1 MPDRVSR
8 IANPTTARAALP
20 RVWALAW
27 PLILSNITVPL
38 LGLVDTAVLGHLPDS
53 SYIGAVALGAT
64 LFSFIFWGFGF
75 LRMGTTGLTAQ
86 AFGRGDARGVALMLG
101 RSVVLAAVIGIVI
114 IVLRNV
120 LVPVG
125 LSLLD
130 GSAQVTE
137 LATKYATIR
146 IFAAPSVLANYAF
159 IGWFLGIQRS
169 RVTLLLMLVNNGA
182 NIVLD
187 LWFVL
192 GLGMTIAGVAWASM
206 LSAWLTT
213 AVGLTLAVSA
223 GKSLGARLSWRSLL
237 AWRDYAELLS
247 VNGSLFV
254 RTLSLLFAMA
264 FFNAQSAQQ
273 GDLTL
278 AANTVL
284 FQFVLVASFALDGF
298 AQATESLVGEA
309 AGVRD
314 RQRLI
319 VYLQAATVCSLLSAG
334 AISLVYLGAGPPLIS
349 LLTDLEAVR
358 EAANV
363 YLPWL
368 WAMPLAACG
377 CYLLDGLFI
386 GLTRTGAMRD
396 TVILSTIG
404 FYLPCWYFTQS
415 FGNHGLWFAFLVFHV
430 ARGATLGT
438 VLIWRPGWLARPA

>member
-1 MPDRVSR
+1 MPEPISPS
-8 IANPTTARAALP
+8 ASLPTARAALP

-86 AFGRGDARGVALMLG
+86 AYGRGDRPGMALMLG
-101 RSVVLAAVIGIVI
+101 RSLVLAVVIGVAIMALRG
-114 IVLRNV
+114 VLIP
-120 LVPVG
+120 LG

-130 GSAQVTE
+130 GSTRVTT
-137 LATKYATIR
+137 LATQYASIR
-146 IFAAPSVLANYAF
+146 ILAAPAVLANYAL

-192 GLGMTIAGVAWASM
+192 GLGLTVAGVAWASM
-206 LSAWLTT
+206 IAAYLTT
-213 AVGLTLAVSA
+213 AIGLALALSA
-223 GKSLGARLSWRSLL
+223 GRTLGAQLIWRPLL
-237 AWRDYAELLS
+237 AWREYGELLA
-247 VNGSLFV
+247 VNGALFV
-254 RTLSLLFAMA
+254 RTLSLLFVMG
-264 FFNAQSAQQ
+264 FFNARSAQQ
-273 GDLTL
+273 GDLVL

-284 FQFVLVASFALDGF
+284 FQFVMMASFALDGF
-298 AQATESLVGEA
+298 AQATESLAGEA

-314 RQRLI
+314 RQRLV
-319 VYLQAATVCSLLSAG
+319 VYLQAASVCSLLTAG
-334 AISLVYLGAGPPLIS
+334 AISLIYFGAGTLLIG
-349 LLTDLEAVR
+349 LLTDLAAVR
-358 EAANV
+358 DVAAT

-368 WAMPLAACG
+368 WAMPLVASA

-386 GLTRTGAMRD
+386 GLTRTRAMRD
-396 TVILSTIG
+396 TVVLSTFG
-404 FYLPCWYFTQS
+404 FFLPCWYLTQDY
-415 FGNHGLWFAFLVFHV
+415 GNHGLWFAFLVFHL
-430 ARGATLGT
+430 ARGGTLGA
-438 VLIWRPGWLARPA
+438 VLAWRPGWLARPA